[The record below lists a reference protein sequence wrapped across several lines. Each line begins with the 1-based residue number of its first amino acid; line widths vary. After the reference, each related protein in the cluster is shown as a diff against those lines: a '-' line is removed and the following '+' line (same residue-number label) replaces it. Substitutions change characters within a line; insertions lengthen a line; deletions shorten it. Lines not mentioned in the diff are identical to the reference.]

1 MVAPVSAIS
10 GLSFC
15 VEVKMDLEKLVSA
28 VESLTGAIT
37 EVRDDVG
44 KLNTRMEGVE
54 KLGAEVEEVKKGLRP
69 IHVDDNGQP
78 VGAPAIVKGL
88 GQSKPLYLMNVI
100 KAIQQKDWSLAIEE
114 KNIGDRLEKAGY
126 MKGSQGGIMF
136 PLAPE
141 LIPDDHSELREEISK
156 RMSLSVDHGEL
167 AYLCKRFPSVA
178 RLFEVQKDLAIGTDT
193 LGGYLVPAVQSD
205 RIIDLLRNREVF
217 MRAGAREVPL
227 PPSGQTPWPKLST
240 DPTFTWGDPDRT
252 SNISTSNLGF
262 DMLRLRAKQ
271 LVGAIAIPNALI
283 RFSTPSV
290 ELVARAAL
298 ATGAAI
304 AEDLAWLEGAGTDL
318 EPKGITN
325 YPFSANDVPARGKVS
340 LHVATTTGANGNTF
354 EPEDIALMLA
364 RYEEGKDPEQPTAW
378 VMRPVMWAV
387 IQNRRGD
394 AVSAND
400 KKGPFMFPVSRGDAG
415 RAPEKRLQDIP
426 VITTL
431 QANADRVKGSGTN
444 LQYIMLGNFTRWMIG
459 RSGALELA
467 ASEHVRFLQ
476 DQTVLKAILYADAGP
491 EHEESFVL
499 TDTLLG
505 S

>member
-1 MVAPVSAIS
+1 
-10 GLSFC
+10 
-15 VEVKMDLEKLVSA
+15 MDLEKLVGA
-28 VESLTGAIT
+28 VEALTGAVT
-37 EVRDDVG
+37 EIKVDVG
-44 KLNTRMEGVE
+44 KLGTRLEGVE
-54 KLGAEVEEVKKGLRP
+54 KGLP
-69 IHVDDNGQP
+69 AIHVDDAGQP
-78 VGAPAIVKGL
+78 IGAPAILKNV

-100 KAIQQKDWSLAIEE
+100 KAIQMKDWSLAPEE
-114 KNIGDRLEKAGY
+114 REISNRLEKVGY
-126 MKGSQGGIMF
+126 LKSSNGGVMF

-141 LIPDDHSELREEISK
+141 LIPDDAADLREEISK
-156 RMSLSVDHGEL
+156 RMSLSVDHEEL
-167 AYLCKRFPSVA
+167 AYLCKRFPQIA
-178 RLFEVQKDLAIGTDT
+178 KLFEVQKDLAMGTDT
-193 LGGYLVPAVQSD
+193 LGGHLVQSTPSD

-252 SNISTSNLGF
+252 TNIATSNLGF
-262 DMLRLRAKQ
+262 EMLRLRAKQ
-271 LVGAIAIPNALI
+271 MVGAIAIPNALI

-290 ELVARAAL
+290 ELVARMAL

-304 AEDLAWLEGAGTDL
+304 AEDLAWLEGAGSDL

-325 YPFSANDVPARGKVS
+325 YPFSAADVPARGKVS
-340 LHVATTTGANGNTF
+340 LHVAQTVDTNGNTIDA
-354 EPEDIALMLA
+354 EDIALILA

-378 VMRPVMWAV
+378 IMRPSMWATL
-387 IQNRRGD
+387 QNRRAD

-400 KKGPFMFPVSRGDAG
+400 KKGPFLFPVSRGDFG

-431 QANADRVKGSGTN
+431 QAAADRVKGSGTT
-444 LQYIMLGNFTRWMIG
+444 LQYILLGNFNRWVIG

-467 ASEHVRFLQ
+467 ASDQVRFLQ
-476 DQTVLKAILYADAGP
+476 DQTVLKAILYSDAGP

-499 TDTLLG
+499 TDTLL
-505 S
+505 